1 MTYCDLETELTEGDR
16 YLHRCRREGCGR
28 SFVSAA
34 PRHQVMCRVQPE
46 ESMLTAMRSAKSAKR
61 SPPSILRQAAS
72 FVSAEARWIG
82 AGRPIRSEARVAEIF
97 AICQACQHFRP
108 GASEL
113 EGSCVVC
120 GCRLRRTGGLFNKI
134 QMATEG
140 CPAKPPKWTPE
151 ESATLENSLAVAN
164 G

>member
-28 SFVSAA
+28 TFVSAA
-34 PRHQVMCRVQPE
+34 PRYQVMCRVQPE
-46 ESMLTAMRSAKSAKR
+46 GSTLTAMRSADSANR
-61 SPPSILRQAAS
+61 SPPSILRQVAS
-72 FVSAEARWIG
+72 FVSAESRWIA
-82 AGRPIRSEARVAEIF
+82 AGRPIRSEARVVEIF
-97 AICQACQHFRP
+97 AICQACQHFRA

-113 EGSCVVC
+113 EGSCAVC
-120 GCRLRRTGGLFNKI
+120 GCRLRSAGGLFNKI

-151 ESATLENSLAVAN
+151 ESVTPENSLAVVD